1 MVMITPALPALSPDI
16 VSLYYT
22 KDALLENLPIVIFYG
37 PSVTANSTH
46 NSSRIQAHVYS
57 LAGFQS
63 FARLTIAPTSPV
75 YAAVHHLPTE
85 KQGDE
90 VYRGLAVGLLSYF
103 AGIPKATKEALKDL
117 VARRRPNRLA
127 PAMFDEMHA
136 GDLAARMIK
145 VDDSKDCIA
154 YTMSALSSQIIS
166 WVDMDVVLPPGTI
179 ERVMSTQE
187 GDQAPSIDDNGLPL
201 YQYGDLTALISSL
214 GSPTFLPS
222 SKLKRAPSRPTA
234 HSKNKSLTKDQKISL
249 RREMCE
255 MLDTEKRYVDKIY
268 EVVHVM
274 AKDFAA
280 SSQSADAVKIVE
292 RLFPESLARILAAST
307 AFHDEIEKVLEET
320 EDDAI
325 KDIEVASATECSG
338 LATKSSRRD
347 PTGTTTFAKTLLQW
361 FPKFT
366 NPYQDYM
373 RSSADL
379 SEILA
384 EAYQVEALIS
394 AKIQEMGEQRLR
406 SALIEP
412 IQRLPRY
419 SLLIENMVA
428 LLPASHPALASLL
441 KAKDVVTD
449 ICALDTGGSN
459 DSTRAVACLRSLVK
473 DWPPACSPH
482 GRLVTAA
489 DVVELEPPYLETP
502 KGKACVMVLFPEAC
516 ILLRKDTAS
525 ALSARG
531 VIAEI
536 ERPAIRLNARADE
549 AAKSLTFSCELPL
562 SALHI
567 SHSEDGRLM
576 WLRCSAP
583 SPSNLSSLPST
594 GYTKVIALL
603 SSYERKA
610 ARLSEEIARS
620 RIEGRHAESL
630 RDSDKWTLRTV
641 DHLTAGLG
649 VLAAI
654 FEDSG
659 PNGDHATQP
668 TSNIK
673 LVIGS
678 STSTKSILAAD
689 SHVDT
694 AICVTFLENSM
705 YRVDCRPVNG
715 SASTDTT
722 TAENFSELLLK
733 NCRWIYVVD
742 RNPS

>member
-22 KDALLENLPIVIFYG
+22 RDALLENLPVVIFYG
-37 PSVTANSTH
+37 PSITANSTH

-63 FARLTIAPTSPV
+63 FARLTIAPSSPV

-103 AGIPKATKEALKDL
+103 AGIPKATKEALKDIA
-117 VARRRPNRLA
+117 ARRRLNRLA

-136 GDLAARMIK
+136 GDLAAKMVKI
-145 VDDSKDCIA
+145 DDSKDCIA

-166 WVDMDVVLPPGTI
+166 WVDMDVELPPGTI

-187 GDQAPSIDDNGLPL
+187 GDQTQSIGDDGLPL
-201 YQYGDLTALISSL
+201 YQYGELTALINAL

-222 SKLKRAPSRPTA
+222 SKLKRAPSKPTA

-268 EVVHVM
+268 DVVHVM
-274 AKDFAA
+274 AKNFAA
-280 SSQSADAVKIVE
+280 SSQSDEAVKIVD
-292 RLFPESLARILAAST
+292 RLFPESLTHILTAST
-307 AFHDEIEKVLEET
+307 AFHDEMEKILEET
-320 EDDAI
+320 EDEAI

-338 LATKSSRRD
+338 LASRSTRKD

-361 FPKFT
+361 FPKFK

-384 EAYQVEALIS
+384 EAYQVDALIS

-428 LLPASHPALASLL
+428 LLPASHLALTSLL

-449 ICALDTGGSN
+449 ICALEIGGSN
-459 DSTRAVACLRSLVK
+459 DRTRAVACLRGLVK
-473 DWPPACSPH
+473 GWPPACSPH

-489 DVVELEPPYLETP
+489 DVVELEPPYLESH
-502 KGKACVMVLFPEAC
+502 KGKPCMMLLFPEAC
-516 ILLRKDTAS
+516 ILIRKDTDS

-531 VIAEI
+531 VFAEI
-536 ERPAIRLNARADE
+536 ERPAIRLNAHADE

-562 SALHI
+562 SALHV
-567 SHSEDGRLM
+567 SHSENGRLM
-576 WLRCSAP
+576 WLRCSELAP
-583 SPSNLSSLPST
+583 SDQSSRPNT
-594 GYTKVIALL
+594 GYTKVIALR
-603 SSYERKA
+603 SSYEGKA

-630 RDSDKWTLRTV
+630 RESDKWTLRTV
-641 DHLTAGLG
+641 DHLAGGLG
-649 VLAAI
+649 VLAAV
-654 FEDSG
+654 FENVG
-659 PNGDHATQP
+659 ANGNHASQL

-678 STSTKSILAAD
+678 SASTKSILAAD
-689 SHVDT
+689 SHIDI
-694 AICVTFLENSM
+694 AICVTILGNGM
-705 YRVDCRPVNG
+705 YRVDCRPING
-715 SASTDTT
+715 IASTDTT
-722 TAENFSELLLK
+722 TAEEFSELLLK
-733 NCRWIYVVD
+733 NRK
-742 RNPS
+742 

>member
-1 MVMITPALPALSPDI
+1 MVMITPALPALSPDT

-37 PSVTANSTH
+37 PSITANSTH

-103 AGIPKATKEALKDL
+103 AGIPKATKEALKNT
-117 VARRRPNRLA
+117 VAYQRPNRLA

-136 GDLAARMIK
+136 ADLAAKMIK
-145 VDDSKDCIA
+145 IDDSNDCIA

-187 GDQAPSIDDNGLPL
+187 GDQAPSIGDDGLPL
-201 YQYGDLTALISSL
+201 YQYGEFTALINSL

-268 EVVHVM
+268 DVVHVM
-274 AKDFAA
+274 AKDFAG
-280 SSQSADAVKIVE
+280 SSQNADAIKTAE
-292 RLFPESLARILAAST
+292 RLFPESLAHILTASKG
-307 AFHDEIEKVLEET
+307 FHDEMEKVLEET
-320 EDDAI
+320 EDEAI
-325 KDIEVASATECSG
+325 KDIEAASATEYSG
-338 LATKSSRRD
+338 VATKSKRRD

-366 NPYQDYM
+366 IPYQDYM

-419 SLLIENMVA
+419 NLLIENMVA

-441 KAKDVVTD
+441 RAKDVVTD

-459 DSTRAVACLRSLVK
+459 DSTQAVACLRSLVK

-489 DVVELEPPYLETP
+489 DAVELEPPYLETP
-502 KGKACVMVLFPEAC
+502 KGKACMMLLFPEAC
-516 ILLRKDTAS
+516 ILLRKDTVS

-536 ERPAIRLNARADE
+536 ERPVIRLKAHADE
-549 AAKSLTFSCELPL
+549 PAKSLTFSCELPL
-562 SALHI
+562 SALHV

-576 WLRCSAP
+576 WLRCSALAP
-583 SPSNLSSLPST
+583 SDLSSRPNT
-594 GYTKVIALL
+594 AYTKVIALL

-620 RIEGRHAESL
+620 RIEGCHAESL

-641 DHLTAGLG
+641 DHLAAGLG
-649 VLAAI
+649 VLAAV
-654 FEDSG
+654 FEDG
-659 PNGDHATQP
+659 GANGNDATQL

-673 LVIGS
+673 LVVGS

-689 SHVDT
+689 SHVDI
-694 AICVTFLENSM
+694 AICVTALENGI

-715 SASTDTT
+715 NASTDTT
-722 TAENFSELLLK
+722 TAEEFSELLLK
-733 NCRWIYVVD
+733 NRE
-742 RNPS
+742 

>member
-22 KDALLENLPIVIFYG
+22 RDTLLDNLPILIFYG
-37 PSVTANSTH
+37 PSITANSTH

-63 FARLTIAPTSPV
+63 FARLTVAPTSPV

-103 AGIPKATKEALKDL
+103 AGIPKSTKEALKDL

-136 GDLAARMIK
+136 GDLASKMIK
-145 VDDSKDCIA
+145 IDDSRDCIA

-179 ERVMSTQE
+179 ERVVSTQE
-187 GDQAPSIDDNGLPL
+187 ADQIPSIGDDGLPL
-201 YQYGDLTALISSL
+201 YKYGELTALVTSL

-234 HSKNKSLTKDQKISL
+234 HSKNKVLTKDQKISL

-280 SSQSADAVKIVE
+280 NIQSTDAFKIVE
-292 RLFPESLARILAAST
+292 RLFPESLAHILTAST
-307 AFHDEIEKVLEET
+307 AFHDEMEKVLEET
-320 EDDAI
+320 EDEAI
-325 KDIEVASATECSG
+325 KDIEVASAAECSG
-338 LATKSSRRD
+338 LATKSKRRD
-347 PTGTTTFAKTLLQW
+347 PTGTMTFAKTLLQW

-366 NPYQDYM
+366 VPYQDYM

-394 AKIQEMGEQRLR
+394 AKIQDMGEQRLR

-419 SLLIENMVA
+419 SLLIDNMVA

-473 DWPPACSPH
+473 DWPATCSPY

-489 DVVELEPPYLETP
+489 DAIELQPPYLESS
-502 KGKACVMVLFPEAC
+502 KGKPCLMLLFPEAC
-516 ILLRKDTAS
+516 ILLRKDSVS

-531 VIAEI
+531 VIAET
-536 ERPAIRLNARADE
+536 ERPAIRLSAHGDE

-562 SALHI
+562 SALYV

-576 WLRCSAP
+576 WLRCSALAP
-583 SPSNLSSLPST
+583 SDLSSRPT
-594 GYTKVIALL
+594 TAYTKVLALL
-603 SSYERKA
+603 SSYEGKA

-641 DHLTAGLG
+641 DHSAAGIG
-649 VLAAI
+649 VLAAV
-654 FEDSG
+654 FEDG
-659 PNGDHATQP
+659 GANGNHATQL

-673 LVIGS
+673 LVVGS
-678 STSTKSILAAD
+678 SASTKSILSTD
-689 SHVDT
+689 SHIDI
-694 AICVTFLENSM
+694 AICVTVLENGN
-705 YRVDCRPVNG
+705 YRVDCRSVGGN
-715 SASTDTT
+715 ASTDTT
-722 TAENFSELLLK
+722 SAEKFSELLLK
-733 NCRWIYVVD
+733 NRK
-742 RNPS
+742 